1 LVRNRHLGAADLH
14 ATMMSEI
21 TRFATSG
28 FQDDATLLVIAIA

>member
-1 LVRNRHLGAADLH
+1 VRHRHLAAVELH
-14 ATMMSEI
+14 TAMMDEI